1 MNELGWERYFD
12 YDKHIENLVKHLGWD
27 FLRK

>member
-1 MNELGWERYFD
+1 MNELGWELYFD
-12 YDKHIENLVKHLGWD
+12 YHKHIKNLVKHLGWD